1 MKRLWLLGL
10 LLVAGLAWGQGTGWA
25 KRYSDQND
33 GGQRVASGKDVSEGN
48 RWQKLS
54 PAQRKELK
62 QRYRQFQELSP
73 AEQKKLRKRYERFQE
88 LSPEKKQRMLER
100 HQRLQQLTPE
110 QREELKRE
118 LQRIRQLPPEDRSQQ
133 RKKLHKQYFNGRKD
147 R

>member
-10 LLVAGLAWGQGTGWA
+10 LLVAGLAWGQETVWA

-33 GGQRVASGKDVSEGN
+33 DGRKVVAGKNVPEGN
-48 RWQKLS
+48 RWQKLT
-54 PAQRKELK
+54 PKERKELK

-73 AEQKKLRKRYERFQE
+73 AEQQKLRKRYERFQE
-88 LSPEKKQRMLER
+88 LSPEKKRRMQER
-100 HQRLQQLTPE
+100 HQRLQKMTPK

-118 LQRIRQLPPEDRSQQ
+118 LQRIKKLPPEERSQQ
-133 RKKLHKQYFNGRKD
+133 RRELHRQYFNGRSG

>member
-10 LLVAGLAWGQGTGWA
+10 LLVPGLAWGQGTAWA
-25 KRYSDQND
+25 KRYPDQGA
-33 GGQRVASGKDVSEGN
+33 GGQRAVASTEVTEGN

-62 QRYRQFQELSP
+62 QRYRQFQELPP
-73 AEQKKLRKRYERFQE
+73 AEQQKLRKRYERFQE

-100 HQRLQQLTPE
+100 HQRLQQLTPG

-118 LQRIRQLPPEDRSQQ
+118 WQRIKKLPPEDRRQQ
-133 RKKLHKQYFNGRKD
+133 RQKLHQQYFND

>member
-10 LLVAGLAWGQGTGWA
+10 LLVAGMTWGQGTGWA
-25 KRYSDQND
+25 KRHSGQN
-33 GGQRVASGKDVSEGN
+33 GSGQRMTSGAEVSEGN

-54 PAQRKELK
+54 PAQRNELQ
-62 QRYRQFQELSP
+62 QRYRQFKELSP
-73 AEQKKLRKRYERFQE
+73 VEQQKLRKRYERFQE

-118 LQRIRQLPPEDRSQQ
+118 WQRIKQLPPEDQRQQ
-133 RKKLHKQYFNGRKD
+133 RQKLHQQYFNGRND